1 MSSPNLLTANLILG
15 KTSGTLLSSASYTS
29 ILDNAS
35 SSNKT
40 LKINTINLSN
50 QGSTTQTAIVKYF
63 TQASLGGTGYVLAA
77 NLAVPPSSTL
87 TLVDK
92 GTQYY
97 LEENTSIGGLAST
110 DNAIIVTVSY
120 EDIS

>member
-1 MSSPNLLTANLILG
+1 MSSPNLITANTILG
-15 KTSGTLLSSASYTS
+15 KTTGVLLSSSPTT
-29 ILDNAS
+29 ILNNPS
-35 SSNKT
+35 GSLKT
-40 LKINTINLSN
+40 FKVNTINLAN
-50 QGSTTQTAIVKYF
+50 QTTTTQTAVVQYY
-63 TQASLGGTGYVLAA
+63 TQASLAGSSYPIAS

-97 LEENTSIGGLAST
+97 LEENTSLGGICSAINS
-110 DNAIIVTVSY
+110 IIVTISY

>member
-1 MSSPNLLTANLILG
+1 MSSPNLLTANTILG
-15 KTSGTLLSSASYTS
+15 KTTGVLLSTS
-29 ILDNAS
+29 PTTILNNPS
-35 SSNKT
+35 GSLKT
-40 LKINTINLSN
+40 FKVNTINLAN
-50 QGSTTQTAIVKYF
+50 QTATTQTAVVQYY
-63 TQASLGGTGYVLAA
+63 TQASLAGSSYPIAA

-97 LEENTSIGGLAST
+97 LEENTSLGGICSAINS
-110 DNAIIVTVSY
+110 IIVTISY

>member
-15 KTSGTLLSSASYTS
+15 KTSGVLLATSATS
-29 ILDNAS
+29 ILNNAS
-35 SSNKT
+35 GSGKT
-40 LKINTINLSN
+40 FKVNTINLAN
-50 QGSTTQTAIVKYF
+50 QTTTTQTAVVQYY
-63 TQASLGGTGYVLAA
+63 TQASLGGTAYPIAA
-77 NLAVPPSSTL
+77 NLAVPPTSTL

-97 LEENTSIGGLAST
+97 LEENTSVGGFSSGT
-110 DNAIIVTVSY
+110 NSIIVTISY

>member
-1 MSSPNLLTANLILG
+1 MSSPNLLTANTILG
-15 KTSGTLLSSASYTS
+15 KTTGVLLSSSPTT
-29 ILDNAS
+29 ILNNPS
-35 SSNKT
+35 GSLKT
-40 LKINTINLSN
+40 FKVNTINLAN
-50 QGSTTQTAIVKYF
+50 QTTTTQTAVVQYY
-63 TQASLGGTGYVLAA
+63 TQASLAGSSYPIAS

-97 LEENTSIGGLAST
+97 LEENTSLGGICSAINS
-110 DNAIIVTVSY
+110 IIVTISY